1 MRSADYRSWRWRARS
16 ARRLGGAHLQAGVCE
31 RGEMGY
37 PNRNGG
43 KMRWRI
49 ALALALM
56 LIAFLVVGT
65 IDYNALVLP

>member
-1 MRSADYRSWRWRARS
+1 MGHSDRH
-16 ARRLGGAHLQAGVCE
+16 GG
-31 RGEMGY
+31 
-37 PNRNGG
+37 N
-43 KMRWRI
+43 MRWRI

>member
-1 MRSADYRSWRWRARS
+1 
-16 ARRLGGAHLQAGVCE
+16 
-31 RGEMGY
+31 
-37 PNRNGG
+37 
-43 KMRWRI
+43 MRWRI